1 MTTGSGPGG
10 SVGYGLALARNW
22 AGVLF
27 VAIVTAIVG
36 VVVLVWPDKSLTV
49 LSVLLGIHL
58 LLFGLFRLI
67 EAFSSETASPGLTGF
82 VGVVALLAGVVVVRN
97 PFETI
102 TVLAVIL
109 AAAWIV
115 IGAIDLMSAITDSSL
130 PDRWLTALFGLV
142 SIVAGIVVISWP
154 EPSVT
159 VIAWIAG
166 LYLLVVGVLL
176 ALLAFR
182 LRSIAE

>member
-1 MTTGSGPGG
+1 M
-10 SVGYGLALARNW
+10 
-22 AGVLF
+22 
-27 VAIVTAIVG
+27 
-36 VVVLVWPDKSLTV
+36 
-49 LSVLLGIHL
+49 
-58 LLFGLFRLI
+58 
-67 EAFSSETASPGLTGF
+67 
-82 VGVVALLAGVVVVRN
+82 LAGVVVVRN

-115 IGAIDLMSAITDSSL
+115 IGAIDVMSAITDKSL

-166 LYLLVVGVLL
+166 LYLLIVGVLL
-176 ALLAFR
+176 AMLAFR
-182 LRSIAE
+182 MRSLAH